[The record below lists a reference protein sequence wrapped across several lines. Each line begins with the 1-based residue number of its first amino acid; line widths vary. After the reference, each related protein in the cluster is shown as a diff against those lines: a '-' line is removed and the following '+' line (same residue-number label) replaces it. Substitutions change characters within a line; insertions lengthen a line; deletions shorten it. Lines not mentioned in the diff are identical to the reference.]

1 MKNSEKPSGSSRIND
16 NMMVYFTM
24 FGLLNSDL
32 GRVFLWMLPPCL
44 IISTF
49 VLSFTTS
56 TVLSKNE
63 VSTVDRYDGG

>member
-32 GRVFLWMLPPCL
+32 GRVFLWMLPLCL